1 MTDLREK
8 KKRENNAESQK
19 NSQLGPTKVAE
30 EKEKRASDNS
40 EATVS
45 DKEKAREKG
54 ENLYGMACDYLKNVL
69 TSVKEGERFLLD
81 PGFQIINEMVA
92 LQFFTDT
99 LFLRTFHDDAPHEFI
114 VTHPVDVAIYAIKM
128 AEHLGWSKDRQVE
141 IGMSALLHDVGMGLI
156 PDELLFKED
165 RLNDDEYL
173 IIKERSNYA
182 YHILS
187 NFKEDFAYLADCAL
201 HVNERLDGSG
211 YPIGLKGDEIHEYA
225 QIIGLLD
232 MYEALIHSRP
242 WRERFRHFSAIKKI
256 IKLGKNIF
264 QKRHLRA
271 LLNIFSVFPI
281 FSYVRLNSN
290 AIWQVIETYPC
301 QPMRPKIRIVFD
313 SQKRRLLAERIIN
326 LQENPFLTITDSVS
340 EKEVQ
345 AFSEGPVL

>member
-1 MTDLREK
+1 MTDLGEK
-8 KKRENNAESQK
+8 KKRKNNAEFQQD
-19 NSQLGPTKVAE
+19 SQLSPTKMVE
-30 EKEKRASDNS
+30 EKEKRTSDNL
-40 EATVS
+40 EATAG

-69 TSVKEGERFLLD
+69 TSVKEGKCFLLD
-81 PGFQIINEMVA
+81 PGFQIINEMAA

-99 LFLRTFHDDAPHEFI
+99 LFLRAFHDDAPHEFI

-128 AEHLGWSKDRQVE
+128 AKHLGWSKDRQVE

-182 YHILS
+182 YHIL
-187 NFKEDFAYLADCAL
+187 NNYKEDLAYLADCAL

-211 YPIGLKGDEIHEYA
+211 YPMGLKGDEIHEYA
-225 QIIGLLD
+225 RIIGLLD

-242 WRERFRHFSAIKKI
+242 WRERFRHFSAIKEI

-264 QKRHLRA
+264 QKRHLRT
-271 LLNIFSVFPI
+271 LLNIISIFPI

-290 AIWQVIETYPC
+290 AIGQVIETYPG

-313 SQKRRLLAERIIN
+313 SQNRRLLAERIIN
-326 LQENPFLTITDSVS
+326 LRKNPFLTITDSVS

-345 AFSEGPVL
+345 VFAEGPVL

>member
-1 MTDLREK
+1 
-8 KKRENNAESQK
+8 
-19 NSQLGPTKVAE
+19 VAE
-30 EKEKRASDNS
+30 EKEKRVSDNS
-40 EATVS
+40 EATAG

-54 ENLYGMACDYLKNVL
+54 ENLYGMACDYIKNVL
-69 TSVKEGERFLLD
+69 TSVKEGRCFLLD

-92 LQFFTDT
+92 LQLFTDT
-99 LFLRTFHDDAPHEFI
+99 LFLRALHDDAPHEFI
-114 VTHPVDVAIYAIKM
+114 VTHPVNVAIYAIKM
-128 AEHLGWSKDRQVE
+128 AKHLDWSKDRQVE

-156 PDELLFKED
+156 PDELLIKED
-165 RLNDDEYL
+165 RLSDDEYL

-182 YHILS
+182 CHILN
-187 NFKEDFAYLADCAL
+187 NFKEDRAYLADCAL

-211 YPIGLKGDEIHEYA
+211 YPMGLKGDEIHEYA
-225 QIIGLLD
+225 RIIGLLD

-242 WRERFRHFSAIKKI
+242 WRERLLHFSAIKEI

-271 LLNIFSVFPI
+271 LLNIFSISPI

-290 AIWQVIETYPC
+290 AIGQVIETYPG

-313 SQKRRLLAERIIN
+313 SQNRRLLVERTIN
-326 LQENPFLTITDSVS
+326 LRENPFLYIVDSVS

-345 AFSEGPVL
+345 AFSEEPAL

>member
-1 MTDLREK
+1 MTDLGEK
-8 KKRENNAESQK
+8 KKHKNNAESQK
-19 NSQLGPTKVAE
+19 DLQLGPTKVAE
-30 EKEKRASDNS
+30 EKERRASDNLK
-40 EATVS
+40 ARVS

-54 ENLYGMACDYLKNVL
+54 ENLYEMACDYLKNVL
-69 TSVKEGERFLLD
+69 TSVKQGKCFLLD

-99 LFLRTFHDDAPHEFI
+99 LFLKTFHDDAPHEFI

-128 AEHLGWSKDRQVE
+128 AEHLDWGKDRQVE

-156 PDELLFKED
+156 PDKLLFKED
-165 RLNDDEYL
+165 RLNDGEYL

-182 YHILS
+182 YHIL
-187 NFKEDFAYLADCAL
+187 NTFKEDLVYLARCAL

-232 MYEALIHSRP
+232 MYEALTHSRP
-242 WRERFRHFSAIKKI
+242 WRERFRHFSAIKEI

-264 QKRHLRA
+264 QKRHLRV
-271 LLNIFSVFPI
+271 LLNIFSIFPI

-290 AIWQVIETYPC
+290 AIGRVIETYPD
-301 QPMRPKIRIVFD
+301 QPMRPKIQIVFD
-313 SQKRRLLAERIIN
+313 SQNKRLLAERIIN
-326 LQENPFLTITDSVS
+326 LQENPFLAIIDSVS
-340 EKEVQ
+340 EKEVR
-345 AFSEGPVL
+345 AFSKGPAL